1 MAKPN
6 TLLKRTTNAL
16 LDHISKLEEAGFVA
30 ANLSSDS
37 ALARQ
42 FGISRTTV
50 RAALDR
56 LAAIGIVER
65 GPARLAV
72 KRRPTRADYFD
83 ESEIDSPQ
91 EQIER
96 VFMQR
101 VLTGDWRPGHVFS
114 EAELA
119 RDSNA
124 STVSVREFL
133 IGFSRFGLIEKQ
145 PRGGWV
151 LQEFHHRFATEV
163 ADMRE
168 LIEMAAIARMPR
180 GNDPGFTA
188 AVTVL
193 IERHHAMEA
202 SLTERGAAF
211 AALDRDFHLW
221 IIGRLENRFARD
233 FFDIVSFLFHYHYQW
248 DKHEEIE
255 RGRVAIHE
263 HLAVLAALRNGEI
276 GAAQRALAI
285 HLATSRRSL
294 RAGLRRDAA

>member
-6 TLLKRTTNAL
+6 TLLKRTSNAL
-16 LDHISKLEEAGFVA
+16 LDHIA
-30 ANLSSDS
+30 AQDVTDSDSQALASDS

-42 FGISRTTV
+42 FGVSRTTV

-56 LAAIGIVER
+56 MVETGILER
-65 GPARLAV
+65 GPDGLTV
-72 KRRPTRADYFD
+72 TRQPVETDYFG

-101 VLTGDWRPGHVFS
+101 VLLGDWRPGHVFS

-119 RDSNA
+119 RDSSA

-133 IGFSRFGLIEKQ
+133 IGFSRFGLIRKQ
-145 PRGGWV
+145 PRGGWI
-151 LQEFHHRFATEV
+151 LQEFHRGFAAEV

-168 LIEMAAIARMPR
+168 LIEMTALMRMPR
-180 GNDPGFTA
+180 GGDPTVA
-188 AVTVL
+188 AAALAL
-193 IERHHAMEA
+193 IERHHAIDA
-202 SLTERGAAF
+202 NITERYVEF
-211 AALDRDFHLW
+211 PALDRDFHLW
-221 IIGRLENRFARD
+221 IISWLRNRFARD

-248 DKHEEIE
+248 DKHQEIE
-255 RGRVAIHE
+255 RSRVAISE
-263 HLAVLAALRNGEI
+263 HLSVLAALRTGEI
-276 GAAQRALAI
+276 DAARQALTT

-294 RAGLRRDAA
+294 QTGLRRDAA